1 MSKKSLK
8 RIEVRK
14 LIEKYGIE
22 KLCEELPNSQI
33 THLNISECNIGAEG
47 LKLLCDILS

>member
-1 MSKKSLK
+1 MNIAVVLGSHRNNGTS
-8 RIEVRK
+8 VD
-14 LIEKYGIE
+14 IE